1 MKRSLSL
8 TLTILIFFI
17 FSITACSSNVDSK
30 ALSNV
35 SFSLSSQACEKLRAR
50 AAESGNADGSLTLKV
65 GLVAPY
71 EVYSKQQSLANDEKG
86 PITLTFEEIPVG
98 TKIMAKAM
106 IYQGE
111 EEIAYGESGEIEVKE
126 EGNELSVKLEY
137 TKEFPKSATIE
148 IKIDGETTV
157 TANEIKLLATESKVR
172 PSATVSADGGPIV
185 EYEIFNISPD
195 SDAQNL
201 LKDFDLTWKIDG
213 FEENEKGMTLKV
225 YKDLLSNGP
234 HTISLLAKNND
245 KKYYIGEIEVSVERE
260 KEERVVFVSTER
272 GLEFRINR
280 FTTDNWFENT
290 RLIDVDTDIIIVP
303 IFEKGMNGW
312 KGYWPFVEPNRQY
325 QFVLEGSMG
334 DFPIDETFKKNEMDY
349 RRITLDPVTYIGER
363 NTPITAEM
371 KQIIRTFRSADDLS
385 VDTSQGYARVSI
397 SEEQLGPFTTLFDIY
412 KNDPYLKIS
421 KSFVTFTVWKEG
433 WSWLAGYDYSVDDK
447 MPSSLN
453 NYDIIANLP
462 EDDWGRKNVLS
473 TLSTGD
479 RFFIDLEPTYNFNGD
494 KNQFFKISSKKS
506 PTDGENMAVWQR

>member
-30 ALSNV
+30 SLSNV

-71 EVYSKQQSLANDEKG
+71 DVFSKQQSLAKDEKG

-98 TKIMAKAM
+98 TKIMAKAW

-111 EEIAYGESGEIEVKE
+111 EEIAYGESGEIEVQE

-137 TKEFPKSATIE
+137 IPKSDTIE
-148 IKIDGETTV
+148 IKIDGETSV
-157 TANEIKLLATESKVR
+157 TATEITLKTSETKVR
-172 PSATVSADGGPIV
+172 PSATIGADAAPV
-185 EYEIFNISPD
+185 EYEIFNISLD
-195 SDAQNL
+195 SATQEL
-201 LKDFDLTWKIDG
+201 LKDSDLTWKIDG

-234 HTISLLAKNND
+234 HTISLLAIDKD
-245 KKYYIGEIEVSVERE
+245 KKYYLGETQVSVERE
-260 KEERVVFVSTER
+260 KEERIVFVSTER

-280 FTTDNWFENT
+280 FTSDNWFENT
-290 RLIDVDTDIIIVP
+290 CLVDTDTDIVVYP

-312 KGYWPFVEPNRQY
+312 KGYWPFVEPNGVY
-325 QFVLEGSMG
+325 QFMLKGSIG
-334 DFPIDETFKKNEMDY
+334 DYEIDEKTFKKSEMDY
-349 RRITLDPVTYIGER
+349 RNIILDSVTYIGER
-363 NTPITAEM
+363 NTPITAQM

-385 VDTSQGYARVSI
+385 VDTSEGYARVSI
-397 SEEQLGPFTTLFDIY
+397 SEDNLGPFTNIFEIY
-412 KNDPYLKIS
+412 KDDPYLKVT
-421 KSFVTFTVWKEG
+421 KSFTTFTVWKDG

-447 MPSSLN
+447 MPSFQTV
-453 NYDIIANLP
+453 
-462 EDDWGRKNVLS
+462 NV
-473 TLSTGD
+473 TKD
-479 RFFIDLEPTYNFNGD
+479 FVI
-494 KNQFFKISSKKS
+494 FK
-506 PTDGENMAVWQR
+506 